1 MKSRLRAWNGK
12 CLAGRGSMT
21 QEMEQLRQRILTK
34 LDLTRETGDGE
45 LEEIIYKEV
54 GIYSREQGLPLNR
67 REQFQKEIYHSLRK
81 LDALQE
87 LVDDP
92 YVTEIMVNGAEHIF
106 YEKDGHVQQWDRH
119 FYSKEKLEDVIQQI
133 VAAGNKFVNEANP
146 IADTRLEDGS
156 RVNIVLSP
164 ISIDGSAV
172 TIRKFPEQPMRMEQ
186 LIRIGAISDEAAQ
199 FLSKLVKAGYNIFVS
214 GGTGAGKTT
223 FLNALSEF
231 IPAEERI
238 ITIED
243 SAELQIQS
251 VPNLIRLETRN
262 ANMEGVRE
270 ITIRDLIR
278 ASLRMRPD
286 RIIVGE
292 CRGAEALDMLQ
303 AMNTGHDGSLSTG
316 HANSAQDM
324 LKRLETM
331 VLMGMDLP
339 VAAIR
344 GQIASGIDILIHL
357 GRLRDCSRKVLN
369 INEIDGI
376 QDGEIQIHPIYQFA
390 ETGQGQHAGKVTGIW
405 QKVGALRN
413 TRKLQEAK
421 IQ

>member
-1 MKSRLRAWNGK
+1 
-12 CLAGRGSMT
+12 MT
-21 QEMEQLRQRILTK
+21 QEMEQLRHHILTK
-34 LDLTRETGDGE
+34 LDLTRETGDEE
-45 LEEIIYKEV
+45 LAELIYNEV
-54 GIYSREQGLPLNR
+54 GSYSRQHGLSLIH

-87 LVDDP
+87 LIDNPD
-92 YVTEIMVNGAEHIF
+92 VTEIMVNGSEHIF
-106 YEKDGHVQQWDRH
+106 YEMNGRVHQLDRQ
-119 FYSKEKLEDVIQQI
+119 FYSEEKLEDVIQQI
-133 VAAGNKFVNEANP
+133 VAAGNKIVNEANP
-146 IADTRLEDGS
+146 IVDTRLKDGS

-172 TIRKFPEQPMRMEQ
+172 TIRKFPDHPMTMNQ
-186 LIRIGAISDEAAQ
+186 LIQFGAVSQEVAA
-199 FLSKLVKAGYNIFVS
+199 FLKKLIHAGYNIFVS

-231 IPAEERI
+231 IPSDERL

-243 SAELQIQS
+243 SAELQIS
-251 VPNLIRLETRN
+251 SIPNLIRLETRT

-270 ITIRDLIR
+270 ISIRDLIR
-278 ASLRMRPD
+278 SSLRMRPD

-316 HANSAQDM
+316 HANSNEDM

-339 VAAIR
+339 IPAIR
-344 GQIASGIDILIHL
+344 GQIASGIDLLIHL
-357 GRLRDCSRKVLN
+357 GRLRDRSRKVLH
-369 INEIDGI
+369 IDEIDGI
-376 QDGEIQIHPIYQFA
+376 KDGEIQLHSIYRFTEQ
-390 ETGQGQHAGKVTGIW
+390 EHDPPLEKVHGIW
-405 QKVGALRN
+405 LKTGELKN
-413 TRKLQEAK
+413 TSKLKDAGLS
-421 IQ
+421 